1 MTTSGV
7 YLPYDRIKRVLDV
20 AAASALLVVTLP
32 VSAVVAVMV
41 AARLGMPV
49 LFRQDRPGK
58 EGKIFRLYK
67 FRTMTHADPE
77 NGLTSDAERLTTF
90 GRRLRST
97 SMDELPTLV
106 NVIKGDM
113 SIVGP
118 RPLLVKYLDRYTVEQ
133 ARRHE
138 VRPGITG
145 LAQVSGRNS
154 IGWDE
159 KFALDSQYVSTRRLR
174 LDAWILG
181 RTILVVFRRN
191 GISATGAATAPE
203 FFGSGSPN
211 REPVK

>member
-7 YLPYDRIKRVLDV
+7 DLPYDRIKRVLDV
-20 AAASALLVVTLP
+20 VAASVLLVLTLP
-32 VSAVVAVMV
+32 VSAVVAIAV
-41 AARLGMPV
+41 AARLGRPV

-58 EGKIFRLYK
+58 HGTIFRLCK
-67 FRTMTHADPE
+67 FRTMMHVDAQ
-77 NGLTSDAERLTTF
+77 NGFTSDAERLTKF
-90 GRRLRST
+90 GRILRST
-97 SMDELPTLV
+97 SIDELPTLV

-113 SIVGP
+113 SMVGP
-118 RPLLVKYLDRYTVEQ
+118 RPLLVRYLDRYTVEQ

-159 KFALDSQYVSTRRLR
+159 KFALDSQYVSTRGLR

-181 RTILVVFRRN
+181 RTILVVLRRN

-203 FFGSGSPN
+203 FFNSGSPN
-211 REPVK
+211 KAPIK